1 MEANQEEWMKLC
13 ERAAKEQDP
22 EKLMELIAQINQLLE
37 AKERRL
43 KASRPATEPP
53 K

>member
-1 MEANQEEWMKLC
+1 MDENREKWMELC
-13 ERAAKEQDP
+13 SRAATEQDP
-22 EKLMELIAQINQLLE
+22 EKLMQLIAQINQLLE

-43 KASRPATEPP
+43 KSSPPATEPT

>member
-1 MEANQEEWMKLC
+1 MDENREKWMELC
-13 ERAAKEQDP
+13 ARAATEQDP
-22 EKLMELIAQINQLLE
+22 EKLMQLIAQINQLLE

-43 KASRPATEPP
+43 KSNPPATEPT